1 MIKREDGQALVEFAL
16 MIPLLLLLLTS
27 VFDFGRILYTKL
39 NLELV
44 NQESVRIGGLGQGD
58 EAIRSYAFNNF
69 TAGDPSKLEISI
81 SPVEAER
88 KSGDYLTVT
97 LAYPESFIG
106 ILGENAIPY
115 TVKTSSTIRVE

>member
-27 VFDFGRILYTKL
+27 VFDFGRILYSKL
-39 NLELV
+39 TLELV
-44 NQESVRIGGLGQGD
+44 NQESVRLGGLGQGD
-58 EAIRSYAFNNF
+58 EAIRSYAVSNF
-69 TAGDPSKLEISI
+69 SAGDPSKLEISI

-88 KSGDYLTVT
+88 KSGDYLTVS

>member
-58 EAIRSYAFNNF
+58 EAIRSYAFSKF

-88 KSGDYLTVT
+88 ESGDYLTVT
-97 LAYPESFIG
+97 LAYPESFVG
-106 ILGENAIPY
+106 ILGKNAIPY